1 MQCPVFLLCLTAA
14 RDGFYVMLYCVL
26 KQIWCYVVR
35 YYFSQKHKKS
45 FMSCVGTGGILRHV
59 VLCAEADMVLCHT
72 VLLLTETQKELY
84 VMRRRR
90 RNFASRCIA

>member
-26 KQIWCYVVR
+26 KQIWCYVIR

-59 VLCAEADMVLCHT
+59 VLCAEAGGVLCYT
-72 VLLLTETQKELY
+72 VLLLTGGRYVMLHFTRTYY
-84 VMRRRR
+84 VMR
-90 RNFASRCIA
+90 CPIPE